1 MSTSE
6 PPVATGTESQNGTTP
21 PESPA
26 SSNPL
31 ADELAGLDD
40 RTRAIVERYVTRA
53 NDASSEAARHR
64 HEAREARER
73 LQTLERERETE
84 QERRDRETAE
94 RERAAGRA
102 ERDDEVAALH
112 RQIATGDIR
121 VRAAGRFADPE
132 DAVRMLDVDALLAT
146 PEAER
151 VAAVDAALG
160 KLLETKPYLAR
171 QSEPRPGLMTQGGRS
186 TPPGG
191 RARERSW
198 LRG

>member
-6 PPVATGTESQNGTTP
+6 PPAATGTESQNGTTP

-26 SSNPL
+26 SSTPP

-102 ERDDEVAALH
+102 ERDDEVAGLR
-112 RQIATGDIR
+112 RQIATADIR
-121 VRAAGRFADPE
+121 VRAAGRFADPD
-132 DAVRMLDVDALLAT
+132 DAVRMLDVDALLRET
-146 PEAER
+146 DER
-151 VAAVDAALG
+151 RRADAVDTALTA
-160 KLLETKPYLAR
+160 LLEAKPYLAR
-171 QSEPRPGLMTQGGRS
+171 EKERGPLMTQGGRS
-186 TPPGG
+186 TPPER